1 MSVTFRYSTKGR
13 NGNFISKVCFG
24 RSLQMDALENYNG
37 YLWRNDFLD
46 YKVDDQIY
54 DYDFN
59 ICLDRINQIVEKFPW
74 MKDIFVLQSDDD
86 GTYYRFDL
94 SKPADTVWFCL
105 NLVRLILKGMES
117 LLPVPTYNKMLDSMD
132 GDLWNKIVFINS
144 VHFDEERSGK
154 GLNRISTGKY
164 CLNSFPYQTHTCLLS
179 PFFVSKETIQAVLED
194 PIKVLNK
201 LPSVI
206 ESKTGF
212 KPIVGSYDD
221 ESGEFSSDVS
231 EYCDEAYSPMQLV
244 MEDFHTK
251 MIDPSEI
258 ESLRKHSGN
267 HLLNVF
273 NLNEDELRIFEKSVG
288 E

>member
-13 NGNFISKVCFG
+13 NGNFIRKVCFG

-59 ICLDRINQIVEKFPW
+59 ICLDRVNQIVEKFPW
-74 MKDIFVLQSDDD
+74 MKDIFVLQSYDD

-144 VHFDEERSGK
+144 VHFDEEMVGK
-154 GLNRISTGKY
+154 GLNVIS
-164 CLNSFPYQTHTCLLS
+164 
-179 PFFVSKETIQAVLED
+179 
-194 PIKVLNK
+194 
-201 LPSVI
+201 
-206 ESKTGF
+206 
-212 KPIVGSYDD
+212 
-221 ESGEFSSDVS
+221 
-231 EYCDEAYSPMQLV
+231 
-244 MEDFHTK
+244 
-251 MIDPSEI
+251 
-258 ESLRKHSGN
+258 
-267 HLLNVF
+267 
-273 NLNEDELRIFEKSVG
+273 
-288 E
+288 